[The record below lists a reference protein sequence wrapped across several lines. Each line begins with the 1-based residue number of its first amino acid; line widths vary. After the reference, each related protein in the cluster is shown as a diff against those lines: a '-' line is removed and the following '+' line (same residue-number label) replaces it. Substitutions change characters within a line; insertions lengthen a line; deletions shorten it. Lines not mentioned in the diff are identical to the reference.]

1 MNYLLA
7 AALLPVVALLYFIY
21 QKDNHKEPKKVL
33 TRLFVSGCLTV
44 IPILFFELFLAELF
58 PTDDIYDFLTLFINV
73 FLSVALVEE
82 GFKWIVVKIFGY
94 NNHEFDE
101 IYDIIVYSVFASL
114 GFACIENIVYVF
126 TSGFGT
132 AIMRAITAVP
142 GHTCFAVAMGY
153 FMSKAK
159 INDINKKNSLAI
171 RNLVLSLLVPTLL
184 HTCYDS
190 IVMYAVSIDSGLYV
204 GLFYLFI
211 IIMFCICFVIVDRIS
226 KVQHNVSLNI
236 NNGNIFYQQG
246 NITMN
251 TMQINREAIQN
262 TTNNQVYENVS
273 PQLSSSITS
282 QLNFCPI
289 CGKPTKGANY
299 CGFCGYRLKE

>member
-21 QKDNHKEPKKVL
+21 QKDSHKEPKNVL
-33 TRLFVSGCLTV
+33 TKLFVSGCLTV
-44 IPILFFELFLAELF
+44 IPILFFELFLGELF
-58 PTDDIYDFLTLFINV
+58 PTDDVYDFLTLFINV
-73 FLSVALVEE
+73 FFSVAIVEE

-94 NNHEFDE
+94 DNHEFDE

-132 AIMRAITAVP
+132 AIIRAITAVP

-159 INDINKKNSLAI
+159 VNAINKQNSLAMQ
-171 RNLVLSLLVPTLL
+171 NLILSLLVPTLL
-184 HTCYDS
+184 HTCYDA
-190 IVMYAVSIDSGLYV
+190 IVMYAVTIDSGLYV

-211 IIMFCICFVIVDRIS
+211 IIMFCICFVVVDRIS

-236 NNGNIFYQQG
+236 NNGNITYQKG
-246 NITMN
+246 NVSMN
-251 TMQINREAIQN
+251 TMEINREAIQKAA
-262 TTNNQVYENVS
+262 NNSIPEKAI
-273 PQLSSSITS
+273 PQSASDINS

-289 CGKPTKGANY
+289 CGKPTHGANY
-299 CGFCGYRLKE
+299 CGFCGYRLKD